1 MIINNKKYLITLL
14 TIYTILGLAANLA
27 HPVTPQLIKSL
38 SMPAYM
44 FGLAFSLMQMGT
56 FLFSPFWGVL
66 STIIQ
71 PRLVLL
77 IGGIGY
83 ALGQYLFSI
92 STTASLLLS
101 ARFISGVSVSASTV
115 ASLYMLVQ
123 LTDGSTRKKWMPFLV
138 TSFLVAGTF
147 GQFLGGIIGV
157 NNILYPFYVQ
167 IALLILCGLAY
178 FLMMPNLENRKQIGL
193 IETLQKSNPIKAFF
207 SIKDHLNKEFIIQ
220 FIIVF
225 ILSFGATSVSQTFG
239 YYLVDVFG
247 KGSEVNGY
255 SRGITGFLSLA
266 LNALLVSKIVSK
278 FNRSKIIL
286 YVSAIMA
293 TSTLMMILNANVT
306 IYFIVFAIIA
316 MSFDTVTVSAL
327 QEKSSE
333 MAHDEIQGVVLG
345 THNSMKSLGAVLG
358 ATVAGFIY
366 DINVIFPFVMAL
378 ILYILVIIL
387 IKKQII
393 NDN

>member
-14 TIYTILGLAANLA
+14 TIYTVLGLAANLA

-44 FGLAFSLMQMGT
+44 FGLAFSLMQLGT

-92 STTASLLLS
+92 SSTASLILS

-207 SIKDHLNKEFIIQ
+207 SIKDHLNKAFIIQ

-225 ILSFGATSVSQTFG
+225 ILSFGATSISQTFG

-266 LNALLVSKIVSK
+266 LNALLVSKIASK

-306 IYFIVFAIIA
+306 IYYIVFAIIA

-366 DINVIFPFVMAL
+366 DINVLSPFIMAL
-378 ILYILVIIL
+378 ILYIFVMTLMR
-387 IKKQII
+387 KQVAVF
-393 NDN
+393 